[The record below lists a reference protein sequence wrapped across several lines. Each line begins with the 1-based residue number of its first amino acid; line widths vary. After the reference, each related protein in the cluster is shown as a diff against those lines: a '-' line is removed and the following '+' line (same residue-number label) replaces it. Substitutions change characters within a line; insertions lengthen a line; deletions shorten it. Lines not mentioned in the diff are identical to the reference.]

1 MSTHDRRRERFG
13 HAESA
18 RNGRARDE
26 AGTSPSGGSAQ
37 ASESASDED
46 DAALFRSAIG
56 PVRELPS
63 AAPPPQAPKPK
74 PSARMAQ
81 RDDRDARSEFRRLLD
96 SPLLLAGDAL
106 RYRRDE
112 LPERVLQRLGRGH
125 YAAQDELDLH
135 RCDAAT
141 AEAMLRRFLKE
152 ARDDGAGC
160 VRIVHGKGLHAD
172 DGVPTLKNLVDRL
185 LRQRND
191 VLAFHSAPG
200 AQGGTGAVLVLLAP

>member
-1 MSTHDRRRERFG
+1 MSTHDRRRGRFE
-13 HAESA
+13 HAESRRNA
-18 RNGRARDE
+18 RVRDKTE
-26 AGTSPSGGSAQ
+26 ATAASTASAN
-37 ASESASDED
+37 AEDED
-46 DAALFRSAIG
+46 DAALFRNAIG

-63 AAPPPQAPKPK
+63 AAPPPQAPKPRPAAK
-74 PSARMAQ
+74 MAH
-81 RDDRDARSEFRRLLD
+81 RDDQDARSEFRRLLD

-112 LPERVLQRLGRGH
+112 VPERILQRLGRGQ

-141 AEAMLRRFLKE
+141 AEVLLRRFLKE

-172 DGVPTLKNLVDRL
+172 DGVPTLKNLVDRI
-185 LRQRND
+185 LRQRSD

-200 AQGGTGAVLVLLAP
+200 AQGGTGAVLVLLAPSAR